1 MINEPVEVIV
11 LIKQEGTLEAC
22 GPFNMLKDDADE
34 MIEHIEALVL

>member
-11 LIKQEGTLEAC
+11 LIKQEGTLEAY